1 MLSMLGV
8 IRPSL
13 AGRSMMVLLQED
25 AGLCIGPNIK
35 RPRSGRDLKVR
46 RSCDGAPLRR
56 FARSFR
62 CRQLLLVGLRRS
74 FTASLFTFVGHAPRT
89 DRTSRAAMIGVRA
102 LTVCAILG
110 VGLLAAALHAQ
121 TTGISFEDIA

>member
-13 AGRSMMVLLQED
+13 AGRSMMVLLQEN

-46 RSCDGAPLRR
+46 RSREAVEMLRASSTVRWSRSLTRR
-56 FARSFR
+56 FEAQLHCKPSHKWRSHKNTKTRKHENAKQPKGFLFR
-62 CRQLLLVGLRRS
+62 G
-74 FTASLFTFVGHAPRT
+74 FVL
-89 DRTSRAAMIGVRA
+89 SW
-102 LTVCAILG
+102 
-110 VGLLAAALHAQ
+110 
-121 TTGISFEDIA
+121 

>member
-25 AGLCIGPNIK
+25 AGICIGLNIK

-46 RSCDGAPLRR
+46 RSHEGAPLRR
-56 FARSFR
+56 LARSFR
-62 CRQLLLVGLRRS
+62 WS
-74 FTASLFTFVGHAPRT
+74 A
-89 DRTSRAAMIGVRA
+89 A
-102 LTVCAILG
+102 LTRRFEAK
-110 VGLLAAALHAQ
+110 LHCCPDRVDR
-121 TTGISFEDIA
+121 GISPGARRPDGKARRPKISGISEGGATQPAGMPRPGIMSRTMRSGH